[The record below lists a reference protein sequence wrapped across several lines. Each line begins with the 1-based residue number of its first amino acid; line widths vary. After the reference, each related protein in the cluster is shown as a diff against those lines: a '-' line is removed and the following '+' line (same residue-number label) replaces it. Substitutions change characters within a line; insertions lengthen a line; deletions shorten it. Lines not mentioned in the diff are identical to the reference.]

1 MRKIIKQSEPKEWT
15 EHRLTPGARYE
26 AKPELRK
33 SLLEEQGYIC
43 AYCMRRIPVR
53 DKNSNETSRIE
64 HILSREKYSDHE
76 LDYSNMVICCP
87 GAINN
92 DFHCDKR
99 KGEGDISFNLFDDP
113 FFTTLSYKSRTGEV
127 DSSDAE
133 YNCQINEMLNLNN
146 RLLMHNRLNV
156 LYGVIRVLDKIGWT
170 VTNIMQQISKWDN
183 KDTEGR
189 YKEYNGIV
197 LWYLNKKLKQCKF

>member
-1 MRKIIKQSEPKEWT
+1 
-15 EHRLTPGARYE
+15 
-26 AKPELRK
+26 
-33 SLLEEQGYIC
+33 
-43 AYCMRRIPVR
+43 
-53 DKNSNETSRIE
+53 
-64 HILSREKYSDHE
+64 
-76 LDYSNMVICCP
+76 MVICCP

-92 DFHCDKR
+92 DFHCDKK
-99 KGEGDISFNLFDDP
+99 KGEGDISFNLFNDF
-113 FFTTLSYKSRTGEV
+113 FFTTLSYKSRTGEIK
-127 DSSDAE
+127 SSDVE
-133 YNCQINEMLNLNN
+133 CNCQINEMLNLNN
-146 RLLMHNRLNV
+146 RLLMRNRFNV